1 MSQSLA
7 DLIIHIVFSTK
18 ERYPWIETEVEE
30 ELHAYIGGICRNL
43 GCPLIQ
49 INGTNDHLHLL
60 LSLGKTVALSKLISE
75 IKSNSSR
82 WIKTKNHTYNKFAWQ
97 NGYGAFSVSRPNI
110 NSVIT
115 YIDKQKEHH
124 KVVSFKE
131 ELISMLERAN
141 IKYDE
146 KYLWE

>member
-7 DLIIHIVFSTK
+7 DIIIHIVFSTK
-18 ERYPWIETEVEE
+18 RRHPWIETRIEE
-30 ELHAYIGGICRNL
+30 ELYVYICGTCRNL
-43 GCPLIQ
+43 GCPIIQ
-49 INGTNDHLHLL
+49 INGAHDHIHLL
-60 LSLGKTVALSKLISE
+60 LSLGKTVALSKLVSE

-82 WIKTKNHTYNKFAWQ
+82 WIKTKDHAYKRFAWQ

-115 YIDKQKEHH
+115 FGKQKEHH

-131 ELISMLERAN
+131 ELLHMLKRAK